1 MAPVE
6 KNSQGLYDQK
16 GKRMTAIERIING
29 NLITNTKD
37 IHELTDV
44 ERGSAKDGRNSII
57 EIQVGK
63 TFVTGGTLKER
74 SELTGEEMP
83 IAHIKAD
90 DIRDEEDAELYILED
105 CILVV
110 GYTLIAILDIKPWEG
125 ANFSCRLIHDLRG

>member
-1 MAPVE
+1 
-6 KNSQGLYDQK
+6 
-16 GKRMTAIERIING
+16 MTAIERILNE
-29 NLITNTKD
+29 NAITTTKN

-44 ERGSAKDGRNSII
+44 ERSSAKDGRNSII

-83 IAHIKAD
+83 TTHIVPD
-90 DIRDEEDAELYILED
+90 NIREEEDPEIYILED

-110 GYTLIAILDIKPWEG
+110 GYTLIAILDSNPWEG
-125 ANFSCRLIHDLRG
+125 VNFPCRLIHDLR